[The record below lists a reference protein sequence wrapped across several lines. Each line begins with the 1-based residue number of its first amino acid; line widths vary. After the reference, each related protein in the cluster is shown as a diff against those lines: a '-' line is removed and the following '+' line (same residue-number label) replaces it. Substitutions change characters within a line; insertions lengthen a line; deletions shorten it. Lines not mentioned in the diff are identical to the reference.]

1 MSWFNRSSSAI
12 VAALLVGTIAVS
24 PACSSPAKGRSD
36 APKPKRTYLPVEDLP
51 QRQPPMAPEERAKVM
66 QELTALRER
75 QKTLAV
81 PNGN

>member
-1 MSWFNRSSSAI
+1 
-12 VAALLVGTIAVS
+12 
-24 PACSSPAKGRSD
+24 
-36 APKPKRTYLPVEDLP
+36 VEDLP